1 MKTFEDILYEEREGV
16 AHVTIN
22 RPKVYNAFRAQ
33 TVEELI
39 EAIKN
44 AGWNRDIGVIVLG
57 GVGDKEPLL
66 TDPVNV
72 WTWTLI
78 LAVALDLGAAVSS
91 ARSRKK

>member
-39 EAIKN
+39 EAIKS
-44 AGWNRDIGVIVLG
+44 AGWNRDIGVIVLEG
-57 GVGDKEPLL
+57 IYLL
-66 TDPVNV
+66 KRAFVRHY
-72 WTWTLI
+72 
-78 LAVALDLGAAVSS
+78 DLSIWIECSFETAHIDGLPSL
-91 ARSRKK
+91 